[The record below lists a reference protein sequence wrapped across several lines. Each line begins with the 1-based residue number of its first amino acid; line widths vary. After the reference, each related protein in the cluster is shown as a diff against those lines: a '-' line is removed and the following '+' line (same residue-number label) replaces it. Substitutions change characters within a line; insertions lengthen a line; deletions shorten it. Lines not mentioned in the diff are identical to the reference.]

1 MKTFYLKLL
10 TIVVVLLGIYLSIN
24 RYYQYVQY
32 KNFEIIN
39 QRQSLIIQLPNTEYI
54 EITSKNDHVTD
65 YEKISESPF
74 SVITNI
80 QKNSTLESSI
90 VRTDSFYEYVENE
103 ENKREAIITPLDN
116 KNLDLTIN
124 STTAYQFKENLKY
137 AIQLDYSNKIK
148 YRYSENPKIVYF
160 EDKGCKVEIYD
171 PLLDYE
177 VTGNNQTL
185 ILKRDYSPS
194 VEYNLKLTINCN
206 KE

>member
-10 TIVVVLLGIYLSIN
+10 TIIIALFGIYLSIN
-24 RYYQYVQY
+24 RYYQYMQY

-54 EITSKNDHVTD
+54 EIISRNDHITD
-65 YEKISESPF
+65 YEEVSEKPF
-74 SVITNI
+74 NVITNI
-80 QKNSTLESSI
+80 QKNSTLEASI
-90 VRTDSFYEYVENE
+90 VRTDFFYEYVENE
-103 ENKREAIITPLDN
+103 ENKREAIITPKDN
-116 KNLDLTIN
+116 KNLNLKIN

-137 AIQLDYSNKIK
+137 AIQLDYSNKTK
-148 YRYSENPKIVYF
+148 YRYSAEPRIVYF

-171 PLLDYE
+171 PNLDYD

-185 ILKRDYSPS
+185 ILKRDYSPN

-206 KE
+206 E

>member
-10 TIVVVLLGIYLSIN
+10 TIVVVLFGVYLSIN

-54 EITSKNDHVTD
+54 EITSKNDHITD
-65 YEKISESPF
+65 YEKISEKPF

-103 ENKREAIITPLDN
+103 ENKREAIITPVDN
-116 KNLDLTIN
+116 KNLDLKIT

-137 AIQLDYSNKIK
+137 AIQLDYSNKTK
-148 YRYSENPKIVYF
+148 YRYSENHDIVYF
-160 EDKGCKVEIYD
+160 EDKGCKVEIFD
-171 PLLDYE
+171 PFLDYR
-177 VTGNNQTL
+177 VTDNNQTL

-206 KE
+206 D

>member
-10 TIVVVLLGIYLSIN
+10 TIVVVLSGIYLSIN

-65 YEKISESPF
+65 YEQIFQKPF
-74 SVITNI
+74 NIITNI
-80 QKNSTLESSI
+80 QKNSTLEASI
-90 VRTDSFYEYVENE
+90 VKTDFFYESVENE
-103 ENKREAIITPLDN
+103 ENKREAVITPIDN
-116 KNLDLTIN
+116 KDLDLKIT
-124 STTAYQFKENLKY
+124 STTAYQFKEGLKY
-137 AIQLDYSNKIK
+137 ALQLDYSNKTR
-148 YRYSENPKIVYF
+148 YRYSKESGFVYF

-171 PLLDYE
+171 SKLDYDI
-177 VTGNNQTL
+177 TANNQTL

-194 VEYNLKLTINCN
+194 VEYNLKLTISC
-206 KE
+206 KD

>member
-10 TIVVVLLGIYLSIN
+10 TIVVILSGIYLSIN

-54 EITSKNDHVTD
+54 EITSKNDHITD
-65 YEKISESPF
+65 YEEISEKPF
-74 SVITNI
+74 NVITNI
-80 QKNSTLESSI
+80 QKNSTLEASI
-90 VRTDSFYEYVENE
+90 VRTDFFYEYAENE
-103 ENKREAIITPLDN
+103 ENRRETTITPIDN
-116 KNLDLTIN
+116 RNLDLKID
-124 STTAYQFKENLKY
+124 STTAYQFKEGLKY
-137 AIQLDYSNKIK
+137 AIQLDYSNKTK
-148 YRYSENPKIVYF
+148 YRYSGEPGIIYF

-171 PLLDYE
+171 PNLDYD

-185 ILKRDYSPS
+185 ILKRDYSPN
-194 VEYNLKLTINCN
+194 VEYNLKLTINC

>member
-10 TIVVVLLGIYLSIN
+10 TIVVVLLGVYLSIN

-65 YEKISESPF
+65 YEKISERPF

-80 QKNSTLESSI
+80 QKNSTLEASI

-103 ENKREAIITPLDN
+103 ENKRETIITPVDN

-137 AIQLDYSNKIK
+137 AIQLDYSNKTK
-148 YRYSENPKIVYF
+148 YRYAGKAGIVYF

-171 PLLDYE
+171 PLLDYG
-177 VTGNNQTL
+177 VTGNSQTL

-206 KE
+206 E